1 MSVVDCHAHFVP
13 TSVVRALQSGAFPAI
28 GVDDQGAAG
37 LRFHF
42 PDLAVSP
49 TAPASIT
56 ETEAALSW
64 MDDHGV
70 DRQLLS
76 PWTDLLGYTLDER
89 AARDWSQRMNESL
102 VEAAATSDRLEA
114 LGTIPLQWPEL
125 AADQL
130 TRAHGLGC
138 RGVMIGTGAPG
149 VELDDRRLDGVWETA
164 VKRGLPVVVHPIFL
178 TDAPRLRPYGLPN
191 AIGRANETT
200 IAITRLL
207 YGGVLQRHPD
217 LVIVVVHGGGAIP
230 TLLPRL
236 RRNHALYASDAADPQ
251 HGFDRLYFDS
261 VVFDP
266 GVLRVLLGLT
276 TPDRVV
282 LGSDYPFPWEPDPR
296 QVVEGADLGA
306 KATAAILGRNAERLF
321 GLAGDGDDGDRADE
335 IGVGA

>member
-13 TSVVRALQSGAFPAI
+13 RPVVRALESGAFPAI
-28 GVDDQGAAG
+28 GVDDHGGAG

-49 TAPASIT
+49 PAPASIT
-56 ETEAALSW
+56 ETAAAMSW

-70 DRQLLS
+70 DRQVLS
-76 PWTDLLGYTLDER
+76 PWTDLLGYTLDEA
-89 AARDWSQRMNESL
+89 AAREWSRRMNEAL
-102 VEAAATSDRLEA
+102 VETAATSDRLEA

-125 AADQL
+125 AAEEL

-149 VELDDRRLDGVWETA
+149 VELDDRRLDTVWGTA
-164 VKRGLPVVVHPIFL
+164 AELGLPVVVHPIFL
-178 TDAPRLRPYGLPN
+178 TADPRLRPYSLPN

-217 LVIVVVHGGGAIP
+217 LVLVVVHGGAALP

-236 RRNHALYASDAADPQ
+236 RRNHALYAADAADPQ
-251 HGFDRLYFDS
+251 DGFERLYFDS

-296 QVVEGADLGA
+296 RVVEAADLGA
-306 KATAAILGRNAERLF
+306 EATAAILGHNAERLF
-321 GLAGDGDDGDRADE
+321 GLTGGGDDGDHADKV
-335 IGVGA
+335 GVGR